1 MFVHSE
7 PVRSFGL
14 PPAVTPLLAVILGSL
29 LTAWIGYLIRRGRPV
44 VIIDEITLSASP
56 TPNSAVAVPNLRLA
70 ARCKDS
76 EFVTVDL
83 GPRVAIGETEYI
95 DRLRKALAEVKTASD
110 DLPALQKVAKELN
123 GCLQRNDYEEY
134 AEVFSRES
142 PRIWPSLI
150 SARARGEFAY
160 RGEGPPPI
168 NWATVSSM
176 ATDNPTETIDPYD
189 LTANSTVAVEKTPCD
204 DRVLRHTAWANDIL
218 IDAEGEFIMPIDGPR
233 DLGLPWTK
241 VQSSQRAKAYVF
253 ALRTAVAVAAKCKDD
268 LQQVTTFLLKVDREH
283 SSKLKDL
290 RMRLGREL
298 DRYDRLVV
306 KGIIANMGGSPISAT
321 NKAEL
326 FIDLSGQAFTEKVG
340 DDKSMSRE
348 HPKDEAVRMCLGA
361 EGPERKYDFESSLT
375 VEGKTVSRFIASST
389 EPVTQLSYAPALLG
403 AMTGGD
409 RKCYLGAMIVSPP
422 GFFSKLFRG
431 GTNFTPCYSAH
442 LGFRNSESDLR
453 VPNRESRQLRNRARG
468 FFSRRGRPGRRRKR

>member
-1 MFVHSE
+1 MVT
-7 PVRSFGL
+7 L
-14 PPAVTPLLAVILGSL
+14 PIGVLPLVSVLFGSL
-29 LTAWIGYLIRRGRPV
+29 LTAWIGYLIRRARPV

-56 TPNSAVAVPNLRLA
+56 TPSSTVAVPNLGLA

-95 DRLRKALAEVKTASD
+95 DRLRKALAEVKTASA
-110 DLPALQKVAKELN
+110 DLPALHKVADELN
-123 GCLQRNDYEEY
+123 DCLQRNDYGEY

-160 RGEGPPPI
+160 RGEGPPPL
-168 NWATVSSM
+168 NWETVKSRAT
-176 ATDNPTETIDPYD
+176 ANPDKTIDPYD
-189 LTANSTVAVEKTPCD
+189 LTENSMVAVEKTPCE
-204 DRVLRHTAWANDIL
+204 DRVLRHAGWANDIL
-218 IDAEGEFIMPIDGPR
+218 IDKEGEFIMPIDGPR

-253 ALRTAVAVAAKCKDD
+253 ALRTAVAVAAKCKND

-290 RMRLGREL
+290 RTRLEREL

-306 KGIIANMGGSPISAT
+306 KGIIANMGGSPVSAA
-321 NKAEL
+321 NRAKL
-326 FIDLSGQAFTEKVG
+326 FINLSGQAFAKKVE
-340 DDKSMSRE
+340 DDKSKSRE
-348 HPKDEAVRMCLGA
+348 HRKNEAVKMCLGS
-361 EGPERKYDFESSLT
+361 ESPGRKYDFESSLT
-375 VEGKTVSRFIASST
+375 VEGKAVSRFIASST

-409 RKCYLGAMIVSPP
+409 RKCYLGAMVVAPR
-422 GFFSKLFRG
+422 GVLSKLLRG
-431 GTNFTPCYSAH
+431 DTNFTPCYSAH
-442 LGFRNSESDLR
+442 IDFRNSESDLR
-453 VPNRESRQLRNRARG
+453 VPDRESRQLRNRARV
-468 FFSRRGRPGRRRKR
+468 FFNRSGRSKRRRKR